1 MKNNFKS
8 TLNVGLIIH
17 HLSEINML
25 VNLLIVSLYFRFYPF
40 HYAPYMSDIRNFGE
54 MLIQFELCTPFLPFE
69 QLLAVLPAASRQ
81 LLPKPFQ
88 VLLHSYKWFYV
99 FFYTWLYGGRKHTV
113 CVQFSWSK
121 ALHFYFI
128 YNCFRTVTGNCLS
141 PWFIPGTT
149 YFGW

>member
-8 TLNVGLIIH
+8 TVNVGLISH
-17 HLSEINML
+17 HLSEINVL
-25 VNLLIVSLYFRFYPF
+25 VNLLFVSLYFRFYPF

-54 MLIQFELCTPFLPFE
+54 MLIQFELGTPFLPFE

-81 LLPKPFQ
+81 LLAKPFQ
-88 VLLHSYKWFYV
+88 VLFHSYQWFYFI
-99 FFYTWLYGGRKHTV
+99 FFWYLTLHTV

-128 YNCFRTVTGNCLS
+128 YNCYRTVNCLS
-141 PWFIPGTT
+141 PWFVPGTT

>member
-8 TLNVGLIIH
+8 TLNVGLISH

-25 VNLLIVSLYFRFYPF
+25 VNLLFVSLNFRFYPF

-88 VLLHSYKWFYV
+88 VLFHSYKWFYV
-99 FFYTWLYGGRKHTV
+99 FFYTWLYRGTKHTV
-113 CVQFSWSK
+113 CVQFRWSK
-121 ALHFYFI
+121 VLHFYCI
-128 YNCFRTVTGNCLS
+128 YNCYRTVNRLS
-141 PWFIPGTT
+141 PWFVPCTT